1 MVMSDFAK
9 LSPPPFRRLF
19 WEYLG
24 DLCRVNKYTRTA
36 LSWFLCFEF
45 VPFRH
50 NDLAYWYYETVHN
63 KVYSVDMR
71 KNLKVLYPNSTI
83 HTDIPRIRQGRLS
96 AQVRYCS
103 YTGKY
108 SPSFYFHPFRHCC
121 QWVNLTPGEFQYF
134 IYHSLNRTLGDLKT
148 ERNCLQEL
156 KGENYT
162 SENNPV
168 YST

>member
-1 MVMSDFAK
+1 MSDFAK
-9 LSPPPFRRLF
+9 LSPPPPFRRLF

-24 DLCRVNKYTRTA
+24 DLCRVNKFTRTA

-96 AQVRYCS
+96 AQVRYFK
-103 YTGKY
+103 YTEKY
-108 SPSFYFHPFRHCC
+108 SPPLYFRPFHHHC
-121 QWVNLTPGEFQYF
+121 QWVNFTLGVFQYF
-134 IYHSLNRTLGDLKT
+134 IYI
-148 ERNCLQEL
+148 
-156 KGENYT
+156 
-162 SENNPV
+162 
-168 YST
+168 